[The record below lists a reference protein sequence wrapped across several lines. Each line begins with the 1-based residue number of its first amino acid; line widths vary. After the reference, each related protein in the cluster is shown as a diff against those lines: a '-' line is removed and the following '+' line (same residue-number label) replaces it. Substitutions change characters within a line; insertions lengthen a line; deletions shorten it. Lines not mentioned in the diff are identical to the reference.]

1 MQHKPSFKESSRVK
15 LHKLSATHHL
25 AKHLTDP
32 PRPVVVEAAVATE
45 GFQLE
50 PPNFFVVRALRTVVL
65 TLSFSSTFQKMT
77 SRTHHVTN
85 ITVNHATC
93 SLIM

>member
-50 PPNFFVVRALRTVVL
+50 PPIFF
-65 TLSFSSTFQKMT
+65 
-77 SRTHHVTN
+77 
-85 ITVNHATC
+85 C
-93 SLIM
+93 D